1 MKKKNKQSRKYSHK
15 ALKPILE
22 LKQKYPDGI
31 NDIKSLSDKVPGFR

>member
-1 MKKKNKQSRKYSHK
+1 MKRKNKCSRKYSHK

-31 NDIKSLSDKVPGFR
+31 NGINDLSEEQSA